1 MPKPTDTKSRDLR
14 IGILGSRIVTDVH
27 TMNISR
33 RKEEKMLA
41 ASDNSI
47 EILVVILVKGGL

>member
-1 MPKPTDTKSRDLR
+1 MTTHARPRDLR

-27 TMNISR
+27 TMNICR
-33 RKEEKMLA
+33 RKQEEMLA

-47 EILVVILVKGGL
+47 EILVVVLVKRGL